1 MELAAYDYAGDAI
14 YLGAPVHF
22 TIYDNIDTDFVLQE
36 PPKHSYYDN
45 NPQSA
50 TYGQVITISRRDE
63 FNVSLQDSTSTT
75 FESTSTDTT
84 ATTIGEALEASAGL
98 TVKKGFDIGIAKIEG
113 SLSGDFKYTSK
124 WSEEETTKNINSQ
137 FGSRTVSF
145 AGATN
150 RDDYLSGRAQIIDIW
165 RYRVYG
171 FAVPSDGVQRYG
183 FYDIMVP
190 GPAEKFAGGGQ
201 SFDWYQPLHENGNI
215 LSYPVRLGENTGPST
230 WAPTPTPPA
239 RSCASRWCRLPNKP
253 STAPR
258 APSRSNTEHQRPGL
272 YQRLRKNRNHYPRR
286 EGVRQGHR
294 QDPEL

>member
-98 TVKKGFDIGIAKIEG
+98 TVKKGFDIGIAKLEG

-171 FAVPSDGVQRYG
+171 FAVPSDGDQRNG
-183 FYDIMVP
+183 FYDIMLP
-190 GPAEKFAGGGQ
+190 GPAESSPAAAKASTGI
-201 SFDWYQPLHENGNI
+201 SRCTRTATSCRIRCAWA
-215 LSYPVRLGENTGPST
+215 RTTGPST

-258 APSRSNTEHQRPGL
+258 APSRSNTRAPAARAL
-272 YQRLRKNRNHYPRR
+272 SAATKKPKPLPTT
-286 EGVRQGHR
+286 
-294 QDPEL
+294 